1 MYPMDE
7 VDPYMPQEPPAWLLR
22 KTLAKRKAE
31 IVQSAGGAL
40 TDTVQAGQSNLP
52 SAITDTLQVSQ
63 SKLPSAIARYRQM
76 ATDLYGQGSDLMDQE
91 PDMEPMKAYAKQR
104 GQQGNAAMLN
114 ALAAQY
120 AGESFEPIQAQYLK
134 RASASKDP
142 LKMGSGYLTPE
153 GQYLKD
159 PEAAQSKKAEFL
171 LNQAKAYETLAQNAQ
186 TAQERAEATRLQN
199 EATNQ
204 LREMMMQSNAQMR
217 QQGLNIQ
224 QQNAQTARERV
235 EANNDLRLQGLDIQ
249 QQNALNAQEQ
259 AKANNEMRLQ
269 GLDIQRQGLAI
280 RRDAAGA
287 GGGVGGGVG
296 VGTASQIGS
305 GANNEP
311 IFRQKNGQLFTYNA
325 SGQPIAYAGAVNPK
339 ASTSQP
345 TEDER
350 KAAGWFFQADNAR
363 RNMERVIKKN
373 PQAAYPTVIE
383 RGVGFI
389 PGVGEDFANTLRPDD
404 RQQFVQAGSSM
415 AEALLRAATGA
426 GMNES
431 EAKQKVRELVPQIGD
446 KPGVVAQKT
455 ASYDVY
461 MKSLQSRA
469 GRALPAGTPGGA
481 GAVVDFN
488 TLPK

>member
-22 KTLAKRKAE
+22 KTLAKRKLE
-31 IVQSAGGAL
+31 MVQSAGDAL

-52 SAITDTLQVSQ
+52 SALTDTVQASQ

-91 PDMEPMKAYAKQR
+91 PDMAPMQAYAKQR

-224 QQNAQTARERV
+224 QQNALNT
-235 EANNDLRLQGLDIQ
+235 RLQ
-249 QQNALNAQEQ
+249 NE
-259 AKANNEMRLQ
+259 ANNEMRLQ

-287 GGGVGGGVG
+287 GGGVG

-311 IFRQKNGQLFTYNA
+311 IFRQKNGQLFTYDA

-339 ASTSQP
+339 VSTSQP

-363 RNMERVIKKN
+363 RNMEQVIKKN

-383 RGVGFI
+383 RGAGFI
-389 PGVGEDFANTLRPDD
+389 PGVGEDFANTLRTED
-404 RQQFVQAGSSM
+404 RQKFVQAGSSM